1 MTTASS
7 KKGANFNL
15 LLIIATDL
23 GRHLFLFALFLAVLA
38 SALAVVVTTHQNRQL
53 IITQEQL
60 IQEKDALDIEWRHLI
75 IEETALTEHNRIERL
90 VEEKLNMRRPTQ
102 ADEKLVRV
110 KPQ

>member
-1 MTTASS
+1 MS
-7 KKGANFNL
+7 KPTANFNL

-23 GRHLFLFALFLAVLA
+23 GRHLFIILLYFSVIG
-38 SALAVVVTTHQNRQL
+38 SALAVVVSTHKNRQL
-53 IITQEQL
+53 IIAQEQL
-60 IQEKDALDIEWRHLI
+60 VQQKDALDIEWRHLI

-110 KPQ
+110 KP